1 MTMQVQKLSVIVLIA
16 VLVMVIAAVTVSA
29 AETTSAGCTRS
40 YLIQLGLSKSGV
52 SEKAVQIVYG
62 YSPLPE
68 GADGSLKGSITGADV
83 VKISEFNLHDPR
95 LQFGDDLRVSQD
107 GKNMTPLSGIQQTA
121 DYADIIIMFPVT
133 PAAKI
138 FSLFDSKGTL
148 LKSVDLSKAEN
159 KATWNCTPDYG
170 ITPPKESGVQPVN
183 TKTPVG
189 TGMVIL
195 ATAAGAGGYILKKRD
210 RQDT

>member
-1 MTMQVQKLSVIVLIA
+1 MTIQIQKLSLLVLAAI
-16 VLVMVIAAVTVSA
+16 LVMAIAAVTVSA
-29 AETTSAGCTRS
+29 ADTTSAGCTKS

-68 GADGSLKGSITGADV
+68 GADGSLKGSIIGADG
-83 VKISEFNLHDPR
+83 VKISEFNLNDPR

-107 GKNMTPLSGIQQTA
+107 GKNMTALSGIQQTA
-121 DYADIIIMFPVT
+121 DSADIIIMFPVT
-133 PAAKI
+133 PAAKT
-138 FSLFDSKGTL
+138 FSLFDSKGML

-170 ITPPKESGVQPVN
+170 ITPPKESGVQPVS
-183 TKTPVG
+183 TKTPVEAG
-189 TGMVIL
+189 IVIL
-195 ATAAGAGGYILKKRD
+195 AAVAGAGGYILKKRD